1 MIKRSEVYEIEGDRQ
16 TIIPFGTHFAAIT
29 AFLSYTYLS
38 RQAGPQK
45 APEVETMKIWVAK
58 ENIPAR
64 EIIMEEMVQE
74 VEKPV
79 SDKLNTYIEKCR

>member
-1 MIKRSEVYEIEGDRQ
+1 
-16 TIIPFGTHFAAIT
+16 
-29 AFLSYTYLS
+29 
-38 RQAGPQK
+38 
-45 APEVETMKIWVAK
+45 MKIWVAK